1 MAAALLVAIVPAST
15 AASGKVDVRSFARA
29 PAISFAGLSPDGA
42 VFSYVEQRDERQQV
56 VLRTLRDG
64 SERRVLPF
72 KPTRER
78 IRWCGWAS
86 SRYLLCGTVLPVR
99 TESRVAER
107 TRLYAIDAA
116 DGRARELNYS
126 LKDPLHDQ
134 VIDLNVDR
142 RARVLL
148 QHDPAG
154 LGFPMVSELDVAS
167 NQLRT
172 VVQSHP
178 PVRHWMSDGRGEVRL
193 GIGYDAEGTASL
205 WTRRSGAQHWSLYLQ
220 QSLSDLDAVGPL
232 AFGSDADDLYVLK
245 HHEGRTGVFRL
256 DLARAPTPE
265 LLFADPRYDVAG
277 PLIFDPLTRVLQ
289 GVHYIAEQERVHFFS
304 NSSAAEHAWLTERL
318 PNAIVLAGER
328 SDDGRRM
335 LVHSSSD
342 VDPPSLYLFEVGKHE
357 LSLLGHYYPDLEN
370 RPLSPTRPVTYR
382 ARDGQPIPAYLT
394 RPAHARSDLPPA
406 IVLPHGGPES
416 RTQLGFDPLVQF
428 LAAEGFA
435 VLQMNFRGSLGYGAG
450 FAAAGVGQW
459 GGVIHNDITDG
470 ARWLVEQGIADPA
483 RMCIVGQ
490 SFGGYAALLGAAR
503 ESQWY
508 SCAASYAAPTDLMA
522 LSQYMRRAPGS
533 LLWKERLGDD
543 PRALWQMSP
552 VARIAAVETPI
563 LLMHGRLDPVVPISQ
578 ARRFVRAMRRADK
591 PHRYLERGDC
601 DHDLIIESCRL
612 AFYAELQTFLAASL
626 SGG

>member
-1 MAAALLVAIVPAST
+1 
-15 AASGKVDVRSFARA
+15 VRSFARA
-29 PAISFAGLSPDGA
+29 PAFSFVALSPDGA
-42 VFSYVEQRDERQQV
+42 IFSYVEQRDERQQV

-64 SERRVLPF
+64 SERRVLPI
-72 KPTRER
+72 KPTVER

-86 SRYLLCGTVLPVR
+86 SRYLLCGTVLPMR
-99 TESRVAER
+99 TEGRIAER
-107 TRLYAIDAA
+107 TQLYTIDAA
-116 DGRARELNYS
+116 QGRARELNYS

-142 RARVLL
+142 RSRVLV

-154 LGFPMVSELDVAS
+154 LGFPIVSELDVAS

-193 GIGYDAEGTASL
+193 GIGYDAKGTASL
-205 WTRRSGAQHWSLYLQ
+205 WTRRPGGQDWSMYLQ

-245 HHEGRTGVFRL
+245 HHEGRTGLFRL
-256 DLARAPTPE
+256 DLERPPAPE
-265 LLFADPRYDVAG
+265 LLFADARYDIAG
-277 PLIFDPLTRVLQ
+277 PLIFDPVTHALQ
-289 GVHYIAEQERVHFFS
+289 GVHYVAERERVHFFS
-304 NSSAAEHAWLTERL
+304 VSPAAEYAWLTEQL
-318 PNAIVLAGER
+318 PTAINLPGDR

-342 VDPPSLYLFEVGKHE
+342 VDPPSLYLFEVGERE
-357 LSLLGHYYPDLEN
+357 LSLLGHQYPELET
-370 RPLSPTRPVTYR
+370 RSLSPTRAVTYR

-394 RPAHARSDLPPA
+394 QPTRAGSDLLPA
-406 IVLPHGGPES
+406 IILPHGGPES
-416 RTQLGFDPLVQF
+416 RTHLGFDPLVQF
-428 LAAEGFA
+428 LAAEGFT
-435 VLQMNFRGSLGYGAG
+435 VLQMNFRGSFGYGAG

-459 GGVIHNDITDG
+459 GGVIHNDVTDG

-508 SCAASYAAPTDLMA
+508 SCAASYAAPTDLIA
-522 LSQYMRRAPGS
+522 LSQYMRRAPGAQ
-533 LLWKERLGDD
+533 LWKERLGDD
-543 PRALWQMSP
+543 QRALWQMSP
-552 VARIAAVETPI
+552 VARVAAVETPI

-578 ARRFVRAMRRADK
+578 ARRFARALRKAGK
-591 PHRYLERGDC
+591 PHRYVERGDC

-612 AFYAELQTFLAASL
+612 AFYEEMQAFLARHLVDAELTH
-626 SGG
+626 